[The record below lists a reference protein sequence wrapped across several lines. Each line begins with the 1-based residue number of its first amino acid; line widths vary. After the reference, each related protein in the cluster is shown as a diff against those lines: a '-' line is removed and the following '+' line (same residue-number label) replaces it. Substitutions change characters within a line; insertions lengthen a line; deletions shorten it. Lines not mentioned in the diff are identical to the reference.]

1 MLCLIAKGV
10 LMSTDDLAKNAL
22 AILTKHIGETEFA
35 VNQGP
40 IVDWAIENWTN
51 RIADETG
58 WAKWCAGAVC
68 TAYLEAGSES
78 IKRFGSLNVDT
89 LFARLHAKNLCF
101 DLSVKNPKPG
111 DLIFFRNLKNILNND
126 LNHVGLVE
134 KVEDN
139 KIFTVE
145 GNSSNMVRRREYDKT
160 NQRIAFFAEILI

>member
-1 MLCLIAKGV
+1 
-10 LMSTDDLAKNAL
+10 MSTDDLAKNAL

-40 IVDWAIENWTN
+40 IVNWAIENWTN

-111 DLIFFRNLKNILNND
+111 DLIFLRSLKNIQAND

-134 KVEDN
+134 KIDGKRV
-139 KIFTVE
+139 FTVE
-145 GNSSNMVRRREYDKT
+145 GNSSNAVRRREYDLT
-160 NQRIAFFAEILI
+160 NQRIAFFAEILS

>member
-10 LMSTDDLAKNAL
+10 LMSTNDLAKNAL
-22 AILTKHIGETEFA
+22 SILTRHIGEHELA
-35 VNQGP
+35 ENQGP

-51 RIADETG
+51 RIADATG

-89 LFARLHAKNLCF
+89 LFERLNQKNLCF
-101 DLSVKNPKPG
+101 DLSVKKPKPG
-111 DLIFFRNLKNILNND
+111 DLIFFRSLKDIRAND

-134 KVEDN
+134 KIDDKRV
-139 KIFTVE
+139 FTIE
-145 GNSSNMVRRREYDKT
+145 GNSSNAVRQREYDLT
-160 NQRIAFFAEILI
+160 NQRIAFFAEILS